1 MMRYFFWGVFLTI
14 VVILVGC
21 YLIVK
26 SGYVSFAAD
35 TQSSAIE
42 RHVSMSAS
50 DASISRRAPAMQN
63 PVNPTEDVLVAGAK
77 LYRDNC
83 AGCHGSSA
91 NPDSSFGHAFN
102 PPAPQF
108 MNDPADMADSENFY
122 IIQHGLRWSAMPAW
136 KGKFN
141 DTQIWQLAT
150 FLKHIDKLPPSAEKE
165 IRQPPS
171 PSY

>member
-1 MMRYFFWGVFLTI
+1 MRSFFWGVFLTI
-14 VVILVGC
+14 VLILVGA

-26 SGYVSFAAD
+26 FGYVSFAAD
-35 TQSSAIE
+35 QETSAIE
-42 RHVSMSAS
+42 RHVAMSAS
-50 DASISRRAPAMQN
+50 DASVERRAPVLQN
-63 PVNPTEDVLVAGAK
+63 PITPSEDNLVAGAK

-91 NPDSSFGHAFN
+91 NPDSAMGHAFN

-108 MNDPADMADSENFY
+108 MSDAADMPDNENFY
-122 IIQHGLRWSAMPAW
+122 IIRHGIRWSGMPAW
-136 KGKFN
+136 KAKFN
-141 DTQIWQLAT
+141 DTQVWQLAT
-150 FLKHIDKLPPSAEKE
+150 FLKHIDKLPPNAEKE

>member
-1 MMRYFFWGVFLTI
+1 MRQFFWGVFLTI
-14 VVILVGC
+14 VLILVGA

-26 SGYVSFAAD
+26 SGYVNFAAD
-35 TQSSAIE
+35 NQSSAIE
-42 RHVSMSAS
+42 RHVAMVAS
-50 DASISRRAPAMQN
+50 DASVERRAPAMQN
-63 PVNPTEDVLVAGAK
+63 PAAATEDNLVAGAK

-91 NPDSSFGHAFN
+91 NPEAALGHSFN

-108 MNDPADMADSENFY
+108 MSDVADMPDNENFY
-122 IIQHGLRWSAMPAW
+122 IIQHGIRWSAMPAW
-136 KGKFN
+136 KSKLN

-150 FLKHIDKLPPSAEKE
+150 FLKHMDKLPPNAEKE

-171 PSY
+171 PAY

>member
-1 MMRYFFWGVFLTI
+1 MRSFFWGVFLTI
-14 VVILVGC
+14 VLILVGA

-26 SGYVSFAAD
+26 LGYVNFAAD
-35 TQSSAIE
+35 QESSAIE
-42 RHVSMSAS
+42 RHLAMTAS
-50 DASISRRAPAMQN
+50 DASMERHAPAIQN
-63 PVNPTEDVLVAGAK
+63 PLTATDDTLVAGAK

-91 NPDSSFGHAFN
+91 NPDAAMGHAFN

-108 MNDPADMADSENFY
+108 MADSADMADNLNFY
-122 IIQHGLRWSAMPAW
+122 IIRHGIRWTGMPAW
-136 KGKFN
+136 KAKFN
-141 DTQIWQLAT
+141 DEQIWQLVT
-150 FLKHIDKLPPSAEKE
+150 FLKHMDKLPPSAEKE